1 MRKAFAPAVL
11 GRTLVAVAL
20 CAAILAAPVAA
31 SGRKSDREALADARP
46 DGKPQ
51 SCVPI
56 IQIRETRVRSD
67 QVIDFYMR
75 GGKVYRNTLPQSC
88 PRLGFEESFSY
99 ATSLS
104 ELCSV
109 DIITVLDRSQPRIPG
124 PSCGLG
130 EFQPVTGVKR

>member
-1 MRKAFAPAVL
+1 MRNAFAPAAI
-11 GRTLVAVAL
+11 GRT
-20 CAAILAAPVAA
+20 IIVAA
-31 SGRKSDREALADARP
+31 ALSAALATPVVAAGRKSDQEALANARP
-46 DGKPQ
+46 DGKPL

-56 IQIRETRVRSD
+56 VSIRETRVRSD
-67 QVIDFYMR
+67 QVIDFYMN

-88 PRLGFEESFSY
+88 PTLGSEEAFSY
-99 ATSLS
+99 VTSLN

-109 DIITVLDRSQPRIPG
+109 DIITVLDRSVPRIPG